1 MFSLEGKKAL
11 VTGASRGIGR
21 AVALALAKQ
30 GADLTLCARTESA
43 LEEVAAEIR
52 DIGQEALVQ
61 VVDVREASSVE
72 ATVAAALE
80 QYGRLDIV
88 VNNAGITRDT
98 LLMRMKDEDWD
109 DVLTTNLT
117 GPFYF
122 TRAAARIMLKQRG
135 GRILNI
141 SSVVGLMGNA
151 GQANYAASKAGIIGM
166 TKSLARELGPRG
178 VTVNAIAPRRRS

>member
-88 VNNAGITRDT
+88 ERLFSHDCPPSFRPVPSRVGACGQRLFPHVD
-98 LLMRMKDEDWD
+98 
-109 DVLTTNLT
+109 
-117 GPFYF
+117 
-122 TRAAARIMLKQRG
+122 ALKV
-135 GRILNI
+135 
-141 SSVVGLMGNA
+141 S
-151 GQANYAASKAGIIGM
+151 
-166 TKSLARELGPRG
+166 
-178 VTVNAIAPRRRS
+178 